1 MARSDTFM
9 LDSTDDDDADV
20 SIARVLLHVVEERT
34 LLHDYYSMLAHPL
47 GVSPLMFRHQEV
59 ENEVRR

>member
-1 MARSDTFM
+1 MAHSDTFM

-20 SIARVLLHVVEERT
+20 SIARVLHVVEERT
-34 LLHDYYSMLAHPL
+34 LVHDYYSMLTHPL
-47 GVSPLMFRHQEV
+47 GVSPLMFRHQED

>member
-34 LLHDYYSMLAHPL
+34 LLHDYYSMLAHPTRCVAL
-47 GVSPLMFRHQEV
+47 NVQAPGGRE
-59 ENEVRR
+59 

>member
-20 SIARVLLHVVEERT
+20 SIARVLHVVEERT
-34 LLHDYYSMLAHPL
+34 LVHDYYSMLTHLL
-47 GVSPLMFRHQEV
+47 GVSPLMFRHQEE
-59 ENEVRR
+59 ENEARR